1 MATDT
6 SCHGLEVDPG
16 CVGKYEPGLKTKERR
31 SCIVQLAREFMLI
44 ISQGCSRHWSS
55 VSPKAQNVTHLMH
68 SSSFPFSSSNGYTWW
83 RWLWLLTI
91 KSFKPLRRFTVTK
104 LTKSKLC
111 KNKKS
116 KMCLATLQSATYNYL
131 PSFCFFFH
139 QLFYNFVPRILWYSN
154 YSLKC
159 WSSQTC
165 VQPNHR
171 EWGEELLKSA
181 FLIAQWCTST

>member
-1 MATDT
+1 MATNT

-16 CVGKYEPGLKTKERR
+16 CVGKYEPGLKTRERC

-68 SSSFPFSSSNGYTWW
+68 SSSFQFSSSNGYTWW
-83 RWLWLLTI
+83 HWLWLLTI

-111 KNKKS
+111 KTRNQRCVSRLYKVQHIII
-116 KMCLATLQSATYNYL
+116 CL
-131 PSFCFFFH
+131 PSVSFFIY
-139 QLFYNFVPRILWYSN
+139 FYIVPRILWYSN

-165 VQPNHR
+165 VQP
-171 EWGEELLKSA
+171 K
-181 FLIAQWCTST
+181 